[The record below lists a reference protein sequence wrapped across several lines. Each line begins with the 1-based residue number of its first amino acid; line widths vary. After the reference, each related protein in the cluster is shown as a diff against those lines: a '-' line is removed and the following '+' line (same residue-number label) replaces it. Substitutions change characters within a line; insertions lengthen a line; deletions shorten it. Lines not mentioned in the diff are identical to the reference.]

1 MTILKLLLPI
11 LLCASLH
18 NVADAQNYTATD
30 VGSNITFTIKNLG
43 FAVNGSFKNLQGNI
57 VFDAN
62 RLNASSFNVTI
73 GAASIDTKNGA
84 RDKHLK
90 KESYFDVVK
99 YPTIAF
105 VSDKI
110 EKEAAAN
117 TYKVTGKFT
126 IKNKSKTVA
135 FNFTA
140 IPNSNGMQFMGKVD
154 LNRRD
159 FEVGGSSLV
168 LSDNLVVTLHVM
180 AQKK

>member
-1 MTILKLLLPI
+1 MSLLKILLPI
-11 LLCASLH
+11 LLSASLPI
-18 NVADAQNYTATD
+18 ARAQNYTATD
-30 VGSNITFTIKNLG
+30 IGSSVTFTIKNLG
-43 FAVNGSFKNLQGNI
+43 FSVNGSFKNLQGI
-57 VFDAN
+57 ITFDAN
-62 RLNASSFNVTI
+62 HLNTSLFNVAVS
-73 GAASIDTKNGA
+73 AASVDTKNGA

-90 KESYFDVVK
+90 KEAYFDVVK

-126 IKNKSKTVA
+126 IKNKSKIVA
-135 FNFTA
+135 FTFTA
-140 IPNSNGMQFMGKVD
+140 IPNSNGIQFMGKVD
-154 LNRRD
+154 LNRRE

-168 LSDNLVVTLHVM
+168 LSDNLVVTLNVM